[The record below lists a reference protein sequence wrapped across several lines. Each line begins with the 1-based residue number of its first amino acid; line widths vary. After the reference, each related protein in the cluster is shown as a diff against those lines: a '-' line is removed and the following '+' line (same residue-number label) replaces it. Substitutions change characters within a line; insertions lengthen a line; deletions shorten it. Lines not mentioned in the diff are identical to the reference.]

1 MKRERPVPLVVLA
14 LASLLLGGLGLI
26 AAGAAQVAC
35 IGVGGPGSPG
45 LVVPLRATVA
55 GSMRRA
61 IPGFL
66 GFEVTAPGS
75 ALVLSALTMATG
87 LILLFGGRWARPA
100 AMAASG
106 VILFAL
112 SVAAVYEFVVVLPQI
127 EEHREKGFMRNL
139 PDPDRG
145 VPDLYWVA
153 PLLLIW
159 GLVLFVHAVA
169 MLVVLQAPV
178 VAEAFRRGSEDG

>member
-14 LASLLLGGLGLI
+14 LAGLLLGGLGLI

-35 IGVGGPGSPG
+35 TGIGGPRTPG
-45 LVVPLRATVA
+45 LVVPLTAGVA
-55 GSMRRA
+55 ESMRRTV
-61 IPGFL
+61 PGFG
-66 GFEVTAPGS
+66 GFELTAPGA

-112 SVAAVYEFVVVLPQI
+112 TVAAAYEFVVVLPQI
-127 EEHREKGFMRNL
+127 EDNREKGFLRNL
-139 PDPDRG
+139 PDADRG

-159 GLVLFVHAVA
+159 GLVLFVHTVA
-169 MLVVLQAPV
+169 LLVVLQAPA
-178 VAEAFRRGSEDG
+178 VAEAFRLGSEDG